1 MCALLL
7 PVFGWAVWCFWKQ
20 PKRQKLPE
28 SFGSSMEVCDISTT
42 QLCSVTQHTYSTLR
56 LLICLSET
64 IHLFRYSGLQP
75 LCPIIR
81 TCIPARGLLLLIP
94 RPRIG
99 TRIPL
104 RGLLLLMSHQRQLTG
119 IPIKGLLQRTLTM
132 VPLVEKWFSILNCM

>member
-20 PKRQKLPE
+20 PKRQKFPE
-28 SFGSSMEVCDISTT
+28 SEAQMEVCDISTT

-64 IHLFRYSGLQP
+64 THLFRYSGFQP

-81 TCIPARGLLLLIP
+81 TCILARGLLFLIP